1 MAWCKNLPLNQWR
14 FFSKN
19 SVSINPTVWNHALN
33 RRNLEFSKKLKL
45 PAYVIFPDKT
55 LIEMTKFKPKNIDD
69 LEKIYGVGKAKSK
82 KFSEYF
88 LKVIQNH

>member
-1 MAWCKNLPLNQWR
+1 MA
-14 FFSKN
+14 
-19 SVSINPTVWNHALN
+19 
-33 RRNLEFSKKLKL
+33 
-45 PAYVIFPDKT
+45 
-55 LIEMTKFKPKNIDD
+55 KFKPKNIDD

>member
-1 MAWCKNLPLNQWR
+1 
-14 FFSKN
+14 
-19 SVSINPTVWNHALN
+19 
-33 RRNLEFSKKLKL
+33 
-45 PAYVIFPDKT
+45 
-55 LIEMTKFKPKNIDD
+55 MTKFKPKNIDD